1 MEASDRRWAPI
12 HAVGER
18 GHGSRLHQEEVIA
31 REGPLNVLGFAEV
44 LCCSPDPLGHRDG
57 LAGAD
62 SFGRRAAAARD
73 PFSNDPLLGGRLA
86 RNQALSQTAYGADHD
101 LRAVARDWVRS

>member
-12 HAVGER
+12 HGVGER
-18 GHGSRLHQEEVIA
+18 CHGSRLHQEEVIA

-44 LCCSPDPLGHRDG
+44 LCCLPRQLGHRDG

-73 PFSNDPLLGGRLA
+73 PFPNDPLIGGGA
-86 RNQALSQTAYGADHD
+86 PPTPALPPTPTCGEPQSLT
-101 LRAVARDWVRS
+101 VARAR